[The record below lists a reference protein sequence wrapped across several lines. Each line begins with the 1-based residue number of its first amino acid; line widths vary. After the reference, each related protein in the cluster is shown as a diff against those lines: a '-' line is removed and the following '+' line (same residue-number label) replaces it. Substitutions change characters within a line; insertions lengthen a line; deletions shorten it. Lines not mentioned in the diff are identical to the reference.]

1 MHPTGRWVS
10 PGFLRHYLVGMQAP
24 HCSLQR
30 EIKSLWHGGGRA
42 TVFSVMF
49 GWSRATV
56 LCKLSIVGGCPFLG
70 VLAKEQ
76 AFIGALF
83 FFPASLGISGLPVTG
98 APSLPYIRQKE
109 SSGNSLLWIFFF
121 FFKFQVPPSLPSLHL
136 RVILHLLYMWY
147 PEILV
152 VVRMKNSESFICSIF
167 LKISL

>member
-24 HCSLQR
+24 HCSLQRR

-121 FFKFQVPPSLPSLHL
+121 FLNFRSHPVC
-136 RVILHLLYMWY
+136 LLSTW
-147 PEILV
+147 
-152 VVRMKNSESFICSIF
+152 ESSYICCICDIQRF
-167 LKISL
+167 